1 MPNSVVKSFAKRAN
15 KSESEVEK
23 LWKETE
29 EEVKDKFKFKTS
41 AYWAYVN
48 KTVQH
53 KLGLAKES
61 LSFRNFCSI
70 ITEEE
75 KKQKFVIGQIV
86 KLCKKLKGIPDDIAP
101 TIGETFSVIDV
112 DDKTGDI
119 KISNSFGPEFQDT
132 YFKKE
137 NFTTIEESNTK

>member
-61 LSFRNFCSI
+61 LSFRDYCSI
-70 ITEEE
+70 ILNED
-75 KKQKFVIGQIV
+75 KKEPFKIGQVV
-86 KLCKKLKGIPDDIAP
+86 KLCKAIKDIPDA
-101 TIGETFSVIDV
+101 TIGETFSIINIDE
-112 DDKTGDI
+112 KSGDI
-119 KISNSFGPEFQDT
+119 KISNAFGPEYQDT
-132 YFKKE
+132 YFKKDY
-137 NFTTIEESNTK
+137 FTTIEAKDK